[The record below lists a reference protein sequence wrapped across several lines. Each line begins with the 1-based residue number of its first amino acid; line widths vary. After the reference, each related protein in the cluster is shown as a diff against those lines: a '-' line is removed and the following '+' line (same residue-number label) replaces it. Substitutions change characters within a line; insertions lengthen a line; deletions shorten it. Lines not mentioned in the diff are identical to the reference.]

1 MLKKAICIVLHIAVM
16 VIMCIALL
24 IGALRWG
31 DLGARLDILWEM
43 DDYEYSGMCWLDAM
57 TDAPMLWEY
66 LDLQRFLYGFDGN
79 NEYPAMGYVGDGIGN
94 SSNYDTYQ
102 VIIDTD
108 RVELYDSLMMDIE
121 FFDEMYA
128 PEKSNLKYILYY
140 NGEIVDDTT
149 DPENM
154 ENLLMIYEESDT
166 IGYTLKIYLDTTYP
180 ADDYFSERADAY
192 NDFQYTK
199 RVILV
204 LSGCMFIVWLIL
216 TILLTMFSGKTKGVS
231 GIQLSWVDRP
241 PLEFVLLFWTLTA
254 AAVVLAVIYSI
265 SNSYYESSFL
275 WIGISGIAVAL
286 GDSLAL
292 TGYLS
297 LVRRIKSH
305 SLWKN
310 SLCYRIISG
319 IKRIYHNLM
328 TITKVSQRL
337 VATCGIYIV
346 LMLALCFIQTD
357 VARSLAVL
365 LSIVA
370 AIFVYRDAVSRM
382 HILEGMEKITHGEL
396 DHQINLEEIN
406 VFQLEVAEAIN
417 QVGNVTQQAVNQS
430 MKDEHLKA
438 DLITNVSHDIKTPLT
453 SIINYVDL
461 LKREDIQNE
470 KVQGYLNILD
480 QKSQRLK
487 QLTED
492 LVEASKL
499 SSGNV
504 VLDMQRMDFNE
515 ILLQAL
521 GEFEEKFESKDL
533 QVVLKKPEGQ
543 VAVMGE
549 GRRIWRVLE
558 NLFQNIYKYA
568 MPGTRVY
575 AELVK
580 GDKEMIFTLKNISQH
595 SLNIDA
601 EELTERFIRGD
612 VSRTTEGSGLGLSIA
627 RDLTVLQKGTFKIY
641 LDGDLFKVVITFD
654 LISEKSEDGQE

>member
-1 MLKKAICIVLHIAVM
+1 MLKKAICVVLHIAAM
-16 VIMCIALL
+16 VVICIALL

-31 DLGARLDILWEM
+31 NLGARSDILWEM
-43 DDYEYSGMCWLDAM
+43 DTYEYSGMCWLDAM

-66 LDLQRFLYGFDGN
+66 LDTQRFLYGFDGDKD
-79 NEYPAMGYVGDGIGN
+79 YPSMGYVGEGITGLSNNDSYQLAIDGDGM
-94 SSNYDTYQ
+94 S
-102 VIIDTD
+102 
-108 RVELYDSLMMDIE
+108 LYDSLMSNVD
-121 FFDEMYA
+121 FFGEMYA
-128 PEKSNLKYILYY
+128 PQNSNLKYILYY

-149 DPENM
+149 DQQNM
-154 ENLLMIYEESDT
+154 DTLLMIYEEPNES
-166 IGYTLKIYLDTTYP
+166 GYNLKIYLDTAYQ
-180 ADDYFSERADAY
+180 ADDYFRERAEAY
-192 NDFQYTK
+192 NEFQHLK

-204 LSGCMFIVWLIL
+204 LCGGMGIVWFVL
-216 TILLTMFSGKTKGVS
+216 TILLTVFSGKEKGVQ
-231 GIQLSWVDRP
+231 GVLLSWVDRP
-241 PLEFVLLFWTLTA
+241 PLELVLLFWTVTA
-254 AAVVLAVIYSI
+254 AAVVLAVVYSV
-265 SNSYYESSFL
+265 SNSYYESSYV
-275 WIGISGIAVAL
+275 WIGISGITVAL

-305 SLWKN
+305 SLGKN
-310 SLCYRIISG
+310 SLCYRLISG
-319 IKRIYHNLM
+319 IKRIFHNLM

-337 VATCGIYIV
+337 VVTCGIYII
-346 LMLALCFIQTD
+346 LMLILCFVHTD
-357 VARSLAVL
+357 GAKTMAVL
-365 LSIVA
+365 FSILA
-370 AIFVYRDAVSRM
+370 AVFVYRDAVSRM
-382 HILEGMEKITHGEL
+382 RILEGMEKITHGEL
-396 DHQINLEEIN
+396 DHQIDLEEIN
-406 VFQLEVAEAIN
+406 VFQMEVAEAIN

-521 GEFEEKFESKDL
+521 GEFEEKFESKNL
-533 QVVLKKPEGQ
+533 QVILKKPEGQ

-575 AELVK
+575 AELIK
-580 GDKEMIFTLKNISQH
+580 GEKEMMFTLKNISEH
-595 SLNIDA
+595 SLNIEAD
-601 EELTERFIRGD
+601 ELTERFIRGD

-627 RDLTVLQKGTFKIY
+627 RDLTILQKGTFNVS
-641 LDGDLFKVVITFD
+641 LDGDLFKVIITFD
-654 LISEKSEDGQE
+654 LITDEEEKKQV